1 MPTAYIRKLAKL
13 NNISID
19 KIENLWSQAKEI
31 AKSEGNGKAW
41 GLITTIFQNKLK
53 EKGYKI
59 KAYSILSSIDN
70 REEVTD
76 NLGAIKFLKPYKNT
90 KFTPATYLFGLL
102 VGYASLSTTSIKVK
116 DLKEQS
122 YDVFDDDILKNCKT
136 VEDVLEVCK
145 KESPKYVRK
154 FNSFLRKYSSKY
166 IYRADDC
173 HKDDLDINKLGVC
186 WTSSKGFVYHYA
198 INLTE
203 PTITCALFDYNNVDW
218 ILTTAISITTEGE
231 MVNEIRIKNPQKLKI
246 LNIKE
251 ITVDSLY
258 EKVFKFV
265 DILEK
270 YYGVQLSKKDTP
282 STSQS
287 LRKYTGWD
295 FWKVKDFVFN
305 HGNNVSLFIKK
316 VPKKP
321 SNYKVAAMYEP
332 DGHLSYYDY
341 VKQAIREIWA
351 RGIPNNIENYWVNIY
366 RDLIT
371 ACISE
376 GIEPKVCARM
386 CYIKYHKEN
395 PQTKHLNDNLDVSF
409 NTLKKEAM
417 DYFKAVKKPL
427 TYSDLRSAESTWV
440 FYDNLKK
447 KLKEYEHRRNIVGSF
462 KEEVFE
468 DNGIKYHF
476 QRLSLKEA
484 KHYIDDLITSNS
496 WNDKTQFR
504 EIYDDSDIVNLYV
517 EYNNG
522 TKFDSSDGLMKN
534 LKSTGIKNAI
544 FEYESY
550 TAYCGNDCHIE
561 KFDEQQD
568 APYVV
573 KCEASMLRKYNYKGN
588 SIFASTKD
596 EAIEILSS
604 VLSKNV
610 KKFCSLGQEESERLA
625 DYINNFEDS
634 NLKRLYD
641 KCLEASK
648 VTQEF
653 EEEAKKVIKELD
665 KIHPSVRLA
674 ASSEEITAGL
684 IWGVEGLE
692 KLKKFGEVLFY
703 IVNGV
708 RYGVK
713 PHRGAKHDIE
723 WYYNQLKAGME
734 ADKGY
739 SVGLTQYLNAWI
751 RKKELDVVF
760 KGKA

>member
-1 MPTAYIRKLAKL
+1 MPTAYIKKLAKL

-59 KAYSILSSIDN
+59 KADTDELDDADLGVNVDSKEYHEQKSKMRSLQQRLESIKKDINKETDANIEKLERIAKKLNDANRKRFSQDN
-70 REEVTD
+70 FGDKWLHYNGSVDKNVLLEAFKDGVAAGYVGFGTITSDNDIREELNYFHKTIYPRFKKLLNGSSVRV
-76 NLGAIKFLKPYKNT
+76 YR
-90 KFTPATYLFGLL
+90 GLDF
-102 VGYASLSTTSIKVK
+102 YNIIDDEASLKEFLDYLKYNLMDRNSWTTSIETARAYTHYKWASVILRMNCTLEDANLPLSAWLEGYWYDKGGNEEINLKKSLKVK
-116 DLKEQS
+116 DIKC
-122 YDVFDDDILKNCKT
+122 VFVGDSIKHD
-136 VEDVLEVCK
+136 
-145 KESPKYVRK
+145 
-154 FNSFLRKYSSKY
+154 FGF
-166 IYRADDC
+166 
-173 HKDDLDINKLGVC
+173 DINKFNKV
-186 WTSSKGFVYHYA
+186 
-198 INLTE
+198 
-203 PTITCALFDYNNVDW
+203 
-218 ILTTAISITTEGE
+218 TA
-231 MVNEIRIKNPQKLKI
+231 R
-246 LNIKE
+246 
-251 ITVDSLY
+251 
-258 EKVFKFV
+258 
-265 DILEK
+265 
-270 YYGVQLSKKDTP
+270 
-282 STSQS
+282 
-287 LRKYTGWD
+287 
-295 FWKVKDFVFN
+295 
-305 HGNNVSLFIKK
+305 
-316 VPKKP
+316 
-321 SNYKVAAMYEP
+321 YEP

-409 NTLKKEAM
+409 NTLKKEAI

-427 TYSDLRSAESTWV
+427 TYSDLRSAESTLV

-573 KCEASMLRKYNYKGN
+573 KCEASMLRKYKYKGN

-604 VLSKNV
+604 VLSRNV

-653 EEEAKKVIKELD
+653 EEEAKKVIRELD

>member
-1 MPTAYIRKLAKL
+1 M
-13 NNISID
+13 
-19 KIENLWSQAKEI
+19 
-31 AKSEGNGKAW
+31 
-41 GLITTIFQNKLK
+41 
-53 EKGYKI
+53 
-59 KAYSILSSIDN
+59 
-70 REEVTD
+70 
-76 NLGAIKFLKPYKNT
+76 
-90 KFTPATYLFGLL
+90 
-102 VGYASLSTTSIKVK
+102 
-116 DLKEQS
+116 
-122 YDVFDDDILKNCKT
+122 
-136 VEDVLEVCK
+136 
-145 KESPKYVRK
+145 
-154 FNSFLRKYSSKY
+154 
-166 IYRADDC
+166 
-173 HKDDLDINKLGVC
+173 
-186 WTSSKGFVYHYA
+186 
-198 INLTE
+198 
-203 PTITCALFDYNNVDW
+203 
-218 ILTTAISITTEGE
+218 
-231 MVNEIRIKNPQKLKI
+231 
-246 LNIKE
+246 
-251 ITVDSLY
+251 
-258 EKVFKFV
+258 
-265 DILEK
+265 
-270 YYGVQLSKKDTP
+270 
-282 STSQS
+282 
-287 LRKYTGWD
+287 
-295 FWKVKDFVFN
+295 
-305 HGNNVSLFIKK
+305 
-316 VPKKP
+316 
-321 SNYKVAAMYEP
+321 P

-409 NTLKKEAM
+409 NTLKKEAI

-653 EEEAKKVIKELD
+653 EEEAKKVIRELD